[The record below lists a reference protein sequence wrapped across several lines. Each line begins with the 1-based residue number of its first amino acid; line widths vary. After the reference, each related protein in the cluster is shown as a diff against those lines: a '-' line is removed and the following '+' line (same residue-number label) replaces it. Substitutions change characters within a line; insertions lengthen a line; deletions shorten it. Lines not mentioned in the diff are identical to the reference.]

1 MGLDVNDDNQERS
14 LAAVEVVAVA
24 TGGGG
29 GGAGHGGVPPAI
41 VPVQVE
47 RRLG

>member
-24 TGGGG
+24 TGGGA
-29 GGAGHGGVPPAI
+29 GGAGHGGIPPAI
-41 VPVQVE
+41 VPVQ
-47 RRLG
+47 

>member
-29 GGAGHGGVPPAI
+29 AGHGGVPPAI
-41 VPVQVE
+41 VPVQ
-47 RRLG
+47 